1 MVKLRYVRNESMS
14 MAIKIGVSSLA
25 NSLEDMSDVS
35 VTLQRRLHNNRYTR
49 SNLSTSQ

>member
-25 NSLEDMSDVS
+25 QQSRGYE
-35 VTLQRRLHNNRYTR
+35 
-49 SNLSTSQ
+49 